1 MSDSIPEPK
10 PTTGDVTARTVNAA
24 WAVTRNRLERDRRE
38 RDPMRRIE
46 RRLEAL
52 ERQLESL
59 ISTVSMLAA
68 FIGRTDDPA

>member
-1 MSDSIPEPK
+1 
-10 PTTGDVTARTVNAA
+10 
-24 WAVTRNRLERDRRE
+24 
-38 RDPMRRIE
+38 MRRIE